1 MNTKQTF
8 NVSYDDIVKFIEEL
22 DQEKREKLINLL
34 VSKGFVAS
42 TDSVSQEELIDFATN
57 YLTDQELYSLGFPE
71 DITPSQDEA
80 YDEVVSLLSNTDSN
94 IKETLYA
101 KYNTNNDEILANN
114 ISDEDLIALQVPD
127 ESVIVDEKPPKVID
141 VLMSEKTDDFFDDET
156 FDYLED
162 IPSDIDYAIID
173 KDKHIYYVPSLL
185 EFEKFKDALDPVLVE
200 DCTACDAET
209 YDYVNNLGINTEEQ
223 LLGTEGVLFN
233 VNPVTFEEYDEQIS
247 EEVVINDTLNSEIFT
262 DSHKMKS
269 VVLQQLLDYVGSFIE
284 YLQNKSIDVDYSDI
298 QLIGSNAGYL
308 YSPESDIDIHIIWS
322 YPLFKDA
329 FEQLQQEIKM
339 FKLDNTLNIGDYPV
353 EINVEDGQNMQSSSK
368 RRYSLIEDDWVDNS
382 DEEEEYKQD
391 DINLVSGYED
401 IVTDYANKIDN
412 VVDNDLYSDALA
424 LKTEIRKNRSDDLA
438 NEGSLSMGNV
448 VFKELRNN
456 GAYGKLRT
464 YIKDKEV
471 ELSNNE

>member
-1 MNTKQTF
+1 MENKSLIKL
-8 NVSYDDIVKFIEEL
+8 NDVMVKF
-22 DQEKREKLINLL
+22 
-34 VSKGFVAS
+34 
-42 TDSVSQEELIDFATN
+42 
-57 YLTDQELYSLGFPE
+57 
-71 DITPSQDEA
+71 
-80 YDEVVSLLSNTDSN
+80 
-94 IKETLYA
+94 KE
-101 KYNTNNDEILANN
+101 
-114 ISDEDLIALQVPD
+114 
-127 ESVIVDEKPPKVID
+127 
-141 VLMSEKTDDFFDDET
+141 
-156 FDYLED
+156 
-162 IPSDIDYAIID
+162 
-173 KDKHIYYVPSLL
+173 H
-185 EFEKFKDALDPVLVE
+185 
-200 DCTACDAET
+200 
-209 YDYVNNLGINTEEQ
+209 
-223 LLGTEGVLFN
+223 
-233 VNPVTFEEYDEQIS
+233 
-247 EEVVINDTLNSEIFT
+247 
-262 DSHKMKS
+262 
-269 VVLQQLLDYVGSFIE
+269 
-284 YLQNKSIDVDYSDI
+284 LQNKNIDVDYSDI

>member
-1 MNTKQTF
+1 
-8 NVSYDDIVKFIEEL
+8 
-22 DQEKREKLINLL
+22 
-34 VSKGFVAS
+34 
-42 TDSVSQEELIDFATN
+42 
-57 YLTDQELYSLGFPE
+57 
-71 DITPSQDEA
+71 
-80 YDEVVSLLSNTDSN
+80 
-94 IKETLYA
+94 
-101 KYNTNNDEILANN
+101 
-114 ISDEDLIALQVPD
+114 
-127 ESVIVDEKPPKVID
+127 
-141 VLMSEKTDDFFDDET
+141 
-156 FDYLED
+156 
-162 IPSDIDYAIID
+162 
-173 KDKHIYYVPSLL
+173 
-185 EFEKFKDALDPVLVE
+185 
-200 DCTACDAET
+200 
-209 YDYVNNLGINTEEQ
+209 
-223 LLGTEGVLFN
+223 
-233 VNPVTFEEYDEQIS
+233 
-247 EEVVINDTLNSEIFT
+247 
-262 DSHKMKS
+262 MKS

-424 LKTEIRKNRSDDLA
+424 LKTEIRKNRSDDSA

-464 YIKDKEV
+464 YIKDKEA